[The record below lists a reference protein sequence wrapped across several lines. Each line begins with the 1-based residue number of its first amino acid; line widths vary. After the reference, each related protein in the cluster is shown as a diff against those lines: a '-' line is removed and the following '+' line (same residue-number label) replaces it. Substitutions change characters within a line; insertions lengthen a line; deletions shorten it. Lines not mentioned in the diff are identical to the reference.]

1 MEKRELLYEGKAK
14 KLFSTDDE
22 NLVIS
27 EFKDDLT
34 AFNGEKKSSEAG
46 KGALNN
52 KISTELFKLLESKGI
67 QTHFVKMLDDNHM
80 LHKKADVILIEVIVR
95 NIATGSLT
103 RNLGIKEGTVL
114 PFTLV
119 EFDYKN
125 DALGDPKLNDQHALI
140 LGLVDSQEE
149 LDKLRRMA
157 RDVNDILKPYFAD
170 KGLNLVD
177 FKLEFGKDKDGNII
191 LIDEISPDNCRFW
204 DIASGEKM
212 DKDRF
217 RQGLGDLTIAYEEV
231 LNRILGKQQQCYELD
246 AESNLA
252 FRKKFSFFLSHAL
265 AQKRRRR
272 NYFQSRSKI
281 K

>member
-1 MEKRELLYEGKAK
+1 MEKKGLLYEGKAK
-14 KLFSTDDE
+14 KLYLTEDE

-34 AFNGEKKSSEAG
+34 AFNGEKKSSEEG

-52 KISTELFKLLESKGI
+52 KISTELFKLLEQNGI
-67 QTHFVKMLDDNHM
+67 PTHFVKMLDDNHM
-80 LHKKADVILIEVIVR
+80 LHKKVDVILIEVIVR

-103 RNLGIKEGTVL
+103 RNLGIEDGTVL

-125 DALGDPKLNDQHALI
+125 DELGDPKLNDQHALI
-140 LGLVDSQEE
+140 LGLVDFQDE

-157 RDVNDILKPYFAD
+157 RQVNDILKPYFAE

-191 LIDEISPDNCRFW
+191 LVDEISPDNCRFW
-204 DIASGEKM
+204 DMKSGEKM

-217 RQGLGDLTIAYEEV
+217 RQGLGGLTVAYEQV
-231 LNRILGKQQQCYELD
+231 LNRILGK
-246 AESNLA
+246 
-252 FRKKFSFFLSHAL
+252 
-265 AQKRRRR
+265 
-272 NYFQSRSKI
+272 
-281 K
+281 

>member
-14 KLFSTDDE
+14 RLFLTDDE

-52 KISTELFKLLESKGI
+52 KISTELFKLLEKNNI
-67 QTHFVKMLDDNHM
+67 PTHFVEMLDDNHM

-103 RNLGIKEGTVL
+103 RNLGIEDGTVL

-125 DALGDPKLNDQHALI
+125 DDLGDPKLNDQHALI
-140 LGLVDSQEE
+140 LGLVDYQDE

-157 RDVNDILKPYFAD
+157 RQINDILKPYFAD

-191 LIDEISPDNCRFW
+191 LVDEISPDNCRFW
-204 DIASGEKM
+204 DMQSGEKM

-217 RQGLGDLTIAYEEV
+217 RQGLGGLKVAYEQV
-231 LNRILGKQQQCYELD
+231 LNRILG
-246 AESNLA
+246 N
-252 FRKKFSFFLSHAL
+252 
-265 AQKRRRR
+265 
-272 NYFQSRSKI
+272 
-281 K
+281 

>member
-14 KLFSTDDE
+14 KLFTTEDP
-22 NLVIS
+22 NLLIS

-52 KISTELFKLLESKGI
+52 KISAELFKLIASKGVP
-67 QTHFVKMLDDNHM
+67 THFIKMLDDNHM
-80 LHKKADVILIEVIVR
+80 LHKRVDIILIEVIVR
-95 NIATGSLT
+95 NIAAGSLS
-103 RNLGIKEGTVL
+103 RNLGIEEGTVL

-125 DALGDPKLNDQHALI
+125 DELGDPKLNDQHALI
-140 LGLVDSQEE
+140 LGLVDFQDE

-157 RDVNDILKPYFAD
+157 RQVNDILKPYFAQ

-177 FKLEFGKDKDGNII
+177 FKLEFGKDKEGNII
-191 LIDEISPDNCRFW
+191 LADEISPDNCRFW
-204 DIASGEKM
+204 DMKTGEKM

-217 RQGLGDLTIAYEEV
+217 RQGLGGLKVAYEEV
-231 LNRILGKQQQCYELD
+231 LNRILGENK
-246 AESNLA
+246 
-252 FRKKFSFFLSHAL
+252 
-265 AQKRRRR
+265 
-272 NYFQSRSKI
+272 
-281 K
+281 

>member
-1 MEKRELLYEGKAK
+1 MQKRELLYEGKAK
-14 KLFSTDDE
+14 IIWSTDDD

-52 KISTELFKLLESKGI
+52 KISTELFKLLQEKGI
-67 QTHFVKMLDDNHM
+67 PTHFVKMLDDNHM

-95 NIATGSLT
+95 NIATGSLS
-103 RNLGIKEGTVL
+103 RNLGIEDGKVL

-125 DALGDPKLNDQHALI
+125 DDLGDPKLNDQHALI
-140 LGLVDSQEE
+140 LGLVDFQDE

-157 RDVNDILKPYFAD
+157 RQINDILQPYFKD

-204 DIASGEKM
+204 DVESGEKM

-217 RQGLGDLTIAYEEV
+217 RQGLGGLTVAYEQV
-231 LNRILGKQQQCYELD
+231 LNRILGK
-246 AESNLA
+246 
-252 FRKKFSFFLSHAL
+252 
-265 AQKRRRR
+265 
-272 NYFQSRSKI
+272 
-281 K
+281 

>member
-1 MEKRELLYEGKAK
+1 MEEIKMEKIELLYEGKAK
-14 KLFSTDDE
+14 KIWKTNDE
-22 NLVIS
+22 NLLIS

-34 AFNGEKKSSEAG
+34 AFNGEMKSSETG

-52 KISTELFKLLESKGI
+52 KISTELFKMLADNGI

-80 LHKKADVILIEVIVR
+80 LHKACDVILIEVIVR
-95 NIATGSLT
+95 NIATGSLSK
-103 RNLGIKEGTVL
+103 NLGIEDGTVL

-140 LGLVDSQEE
+140 LGLVEFQDE

-157 RDVNDILKPYFAD
+157 RQINDILRPYFFE
-170 KGLNLVD
+170 KGLKLVD
-177 FKLEFGKDKDGNII
+177 FKLEFGKDKSGNII

-204 DIASGEKM
+204 DVESGESL

-217 RQGLGDLTIAYEEV
+217 RKGKGGLKVAYENV
-231 LNRILGKQQQCYELD
+231 LNRILTK
-246 AESNLA
+246 
-252 FRKKFSFFLSHAL
+252 
-265 AQKRRRR
+265 
-272 NYFQSRSKI
+272 
-281 K
+281 

>member
-14 KLFSTDDE
+14 RLFLTDDE

-52 KISTELFKLLESKGI
+52 KISTELFRLLEDNGI
-67 QTHFVKMLDDNHM
+67 PTHFVKMLDDNHM
-80 LHKKADVILIEVIVR
+80 LHTKVDVILIEVIVR
-95 NIATGSLT
+95 NIATGSLS
-103 RNLGIKEGTVL
+103 RNLGIEDGKVL

-125 DALGDPKLNDQHALI
+125 DDLGDPKLNDQHALI
-140 LGLVDSQEE
+140 LGLVEYQDE
-149 LDKLRRMA
+149 LDKLLRMA
-157 RDVNDILKPYFAD
+157 RQVNDILKPYFAD

-191 LIDEISPDNCRFW
+191 LVDEISPDNCRFW
-204 DIASGEKM
+204 DIESGESL

-217 RQGLGDLTIAYEEV
+217 RQGKGGLKVAYEQVLERI
-231 LNRILGKQQQCYELD
+231 LNR
-246 AESNLA
+246 
-252 FRKKFSFFLSHAL
+252 
-265 AQKRRRR
+265 
-272 NYFQSRSKI
+272 
-281 K
+281 

>member
-1 MEKRELLYEGKAK
+1 MEKKELLYEGKAK
-14 KLFSTDDE
+14 KLYLTEDE
-22 NLVIS
+22 NLLIS

-34 AFNGEKKSSEAG
+34 AFNGEKKSSESG

-52 KISTELFKLLESKGI
+52 KISTELFKLLEENGI
-67 QTHFVKMLDDNHM
+67 PTHFVKMLDDNHM
-80 LHKKADVILIEVIVR
+80 LHKKVDVILIEVIVR

-103 RNLGIKEGTVL
+103 RNLNIEDGTVL

-125 DALGDPKLNDQHALI
+125 DELGDPKLNDQHALI
-140 LGLVDSQEE
+140 LGLVDFQDE

-157 RDVNDILKPYFAD
+157 RQINDILKPYFAK

-204 DIASGEKM
+204 DIKSGEKM

-217 RQGLGDLTIAYEEV
+217 RQGLGGLTVAYEQV
-231 LNRILGKQQQCYELD
+231 LNRILGK
-246 AESNLA
+246 
-252 FRKKFSFFLSHAL
+252 
-265 AQKRRRR
+265 
-272 NYFQSRSKI
+272 
-281 K
+281 

>member
-1 MEKRELLYEGKAK
+1 VDKKELLYEGKAK
-14 KLFSTDDE
+14 KLFLTEDE

-52 KISTELFKLLESKGI
+52 KISTELFKLLEENGI
-67 QTHFVKMLDDNHM
+67 PTHFVSMLDDNHM
-80 LHKKADVILIEVIVR
+80 LHKKVDVIMIEVIVR

-103 RNLGIKEGTVL
+103 RNLGIEDGTVL

-119 EFDYKN
+119 EFDYKD

-140 LGLVDSQEE
+140 LGLVDFQDE

-157 RDVNDILKPYFAD
+157 RQINDILKPYFAQ

-204 DIASGEKM
+204 DIESGEKM

-217 RQGLGDLTIAYEEV
+217 RQGLGGLTVAYEQV
-231 LNRILGKQQQCYELD
+231 LNRILGK
-246 AESNLA
+246 
-252 FRKKFSFFLSHAL
+252 
-265 AQKRRRR
+265 
-272 NYFQSRSKI
+272 
-281 K
+281 